1 MTNLSEKVALVTGS
15 ARGIGRAIAERYASL
30 GASIV
35 VNYSSDEKRAAE
47 TVAGIER
54 MGVPA
59 IAVKANVSDLADLE
73 RLFSEARERF
83 GKIDVVVANAG
94 VELIETP
101 TVDITEADFDRL
113 YSINAKGAF
122 FTLQLAAKHVADNG
136 RIIYIGTSNTR
147 YPLPGYALYGS
158 SKMGA
163 QFVVEVLA
171 KELGPRG
178 VAVNS
183 ILPTAIEGAGV
194 FTDGVSDEVL
204 EFVRSFRPM
213 ARMGTRGRRRERCRV
228 PGQRLRQLRQ
238 RPAPPA
244 QRWQPRPDRADA
256 ITMTNPERKVAS
268 TVGSGYCD
276 RAPGKRLTSVSERV
290 GPFEAP

>member
-1 MTNLSEKVALVTGS
+1 MTILSEKVALVTGS

-30 GASIV
+30 GASVV
-35 VNYSSDEKRAAE
+35 VNYSSDEKQAAE

-54 MGVPA
+54 MGVTA
-59 IAVKANVSDLADLE
+59 IAIKADVGSVPDLE
-73 RLFSEARERF
+73 RLFSDARERF
-83 GKIDVVVANAG
+83 GQLDIIVANAG

-113 YSINAKGAF
+113 HSINAKGAF
-122 FTLQLAAKHVADNG
+122 FTLQLAAKHVVDDG

-147 YPLPGYALYGS
+147 YPLPGYALYGG

-178 VAVNS
+178 VTVNS

-194 FTDGVSDEVL
+194 FTDGVSDQVL

-213 ARMGTRGRRRERCRV
+213 PRMGTPDDVANAAEYLASDLAGFV
-228 PGQRLRQLRQ
+228 SGQHLLLSGGA
-238 RPAPPA
+238 PA
-244 QRWQPRPDRADA
+244 
-256 ITMTNPERKVAS
+256 
-268 TVGSGYCD
+268 
-276 RAPGKRLTSVSERV
+276 
-290 GPFEAP
+290 